1 MSNKLKFL
9 TKMSLNKKIKTK
21 WFLVANGL
29 FLLLIVGLIN
39 IDSIIKLFGG
49 KFEQEQ
55 QILVIDEVGVMD
67 EFKAIYD
74 SYSEKMMNTN
84 KGSIIKYEGTYDEG
98 VEEVSTLD
106 KLLLVISK
114 DEENY
119 LKAKLVSNENV
130 GTMTNAVINASL
142 ATVKNEL
149 VVKKYNITNEMM
161 NEMNSM
167 VEVQNVSL
175 SDKDTENDMMT
186 STILEIIML
195 PLFMLIM
202 FLVQMIGAEVNE
214 EKSTRSMEIIISN
227 VSPKIHFL
235 SKVLSSTLFVLIQ
248 GLLLILYSLIAMGS
262 RILLTNGPLFGV
274 SGAGVSDK
282 VGDILKMVSASGA
295 LDSLLRALPWIIVL
309 FLFSFLLY
317 AIVAGVL
324 ASMTTSMEDYQQL
337 QTPIMLIIMAG
348 YYLAIMASQFDGSLF
363 IKIMSYFPLLS
374 FMLSPTLYMLGQI
387 DILSIVISSLIT
399 IICTI
404 VTFYYGLRIY
414 KVGILNYSSTKLWGK
429 MFKSLKNKK

>member
-49 KFEQEQ
+49 EFEQEQ

-227 VSPKIHFL
+227 VSPKTHFI
-235 SKVLSSTLFVLIQ
+235 SKVLASNLFVLIQ
-248 GLLLILYSLIAMGS
+248 GGLVLLFAFIGLGIRYFMSGGNLLGSFDGEIQQVIDSISLTGVTNTLTYMIPIIIVMVILTFLAYSL
-262 RILLTNGPLFGV
+262 L
-274 SGAGVSDK
+274 AG
-282 VGDILKMVSASGA
+282 I
-295 LDSLLRALPWIIVL
+295 
-309 FLFSFLLY
+309 
-317 AIVAGVL
+317 L
-324 ASMTTSMEDYQQL
+324 ASMTTNQEDFQQL
-337 QTPIMLIIMAG
+337 QAPIVIVSLIGFYLSMMAG
-348 YYLAIMASQFDGSLF
+348 LFKGSIF
-363 IKIMSYFPLLS
+363 IKIMSYIPFVS
-374 FMLSPTLYMLGQI
+374 AMLSPTLYLMGEIGLVDLGI
-387 DILSIVISSLIT
+387 SIILLVGTIYLLIK
-399 IICTI
+399 
-404 VTFYYGLRIY
+404 YGLRIY
-414 KVGILNYSSTKLWGK
+414 KVGILNYSQSGLWKK
-429 MFKSLKNKK
+429 MFRAMKDK

>member
-227 VSPKIHFL
+227 VSPKTHFI
-235 SKVLSSTLFVLIQ
+235 SKVLASNLFVLIQ
-248 GLLLILYSLIAMGS
+248 GGLVLLFAFIGLGIRYFMSGGNLLGSFDGEIKQVIDSISLAGVTNTLTYMIPIIIVMVILTFLAYSL
-262 RILLTNGPLFGV
+262 L
-274 SGAGVSDK
+274 AG
-282 VGDILKMVSASGA
+282 I
-295 LDSLLRALPWIIVL
+295 
-309 FLFSFLLY
+309 
-317 AIVAGVL
+317 L
-324 ASMTTSMEDYQQL
+324 ASMTTNQEDFQQL
-337 QTPIMLIIMAG
+337 QAPFLIVSLIGFYLSMMAG
-348 YYLAIMASQFDGSLF
+348 LFKGSIF
-363 IKIMSYFPLLS
+363 IKIMSYIPFVS
-374 FMLSPTLYMLGQI
+374 AMLSPTLYLMGEVGLVDLGI
-387 DILSIVISSLIT
+387 SIILLVGTIYLLIK
-399 IICTI
+399 
-404 VTFYYGLRIY
+404 YGLRIY
-414 KVGILNYSSTKLWGK
+414 KVGILNYSQSGLWKK
-429 MFKSLKNKK
+429 MFRAMKDK

>member
-67 EFKAIYD
+67 EFKVIYD

-130 GTMTNAVINASL
+130 GTVTNAVINASL

-149 VVKKYNITNEMM
+149 VIKKYNITNEMM

-227 VSPKIHFL
+227 VSPKTHFI
-235 SKVLSSTLFVLIQ
+235 SKVLASNLFVLIQ
-248 GLLLILYSLIAMGS
+248 GGLVLLFAFIGLGIRYFMSGGNLLGSFDGEIQQVIDSISLTGVTNTLTYMIPIIIVMVILTFLAYSL
-262 RILLTNGPLFGV
+262 L
-274 SGAGVSDK
+274 AG
-282 VGDILKMVSASGA
+282 I
-295 LDSLLRALPWIIVL
+295 
-309 FLFSFLLY
+309 
-317 AIVAGVL
+317 L
-324 ASMTTSMEDYQQL
+324 ASMTTNQEDFQQL
-337 QTPIMLIIMAG
+337 QAPIVIVSLIGFYLSMMAG
-348 YYLAIMASQFDGSLF
+348 LFKGSIF
-363 IKIMSYFPLLS
+363 IKIMSYIPFVS
-374 FMLSPTLYMLGQI
+374 AMLSPTLYLMGEVGLVDLGI
-387 DILSIVISSLIT
+387 SIILLVGTIYLLIK
-399 IICTI
+399 
-404 VTFYYGLRIY
+404 YGLRIY
-414 KVGILNYSSTKLWGK
+414 KVGILNYSQSGLWKK
-429 MFKSLKNKK
+429 MFRAMKDK

>member
-130 GTMTNAVINASL
+130 GTMTKAVINASL

-227 VSPKIHFL
+227 VSPKTHFI
-235 SKVLSSTLFVLIQ
+235 SKVLASNLFVLIQ
-248 GLLLILYSLIAMGS
+248 GGLVLLFAFIGLGIRYFMSGGNLLGSFDGEIQQVIDSISLTGVTNTLTYMIPIIIVMVILTFLAYSL
-262 RILLTNGPLFGV
+262 L
-274 SGAGVSDK
+274 AG
-282 VGDILKMVSASGA
+282 I
-295 LDSLLRALPWIIVL
+295 
-309 FLFSFLLY
+309 
-317 AIVAGVL
+317 L
-324 ASMTTSMEDYQQL
+324 ASMTTNQEDFQQL
-337 QTPIMLIIMAG
+337 QAPIVIVSLIGFYLSMMAG
-348 YYLAIMASQFDGSLF
+348 LFKGSIF
-363 IKIMSYFPLLS
+363 IKIMSYIPFVS
-374 FMLSPTLYMLGQI
+374 AMLSPTLYLMGEVGLVDLGI
-387 DILSIVISSLIT
+387 SIILLVGTIYLLIK
-399 IICTI
+399 
-404 VTFYYGLRIY
+404 YGLRIY
-414 KVGILNYSSTKLWGK
+414 KVGILNYSQSGLWKK
-429 MFKSLKNKK
+429 MFRAMKDK

>member
-227 VSPKIHFL
+227 VSPKTHFI
-235 SKVLSSTLFVLIQ
+235 SKVLASNLFVLIQ
-248 GLLLILYSLIAMGS
+248 GGLVLLFAFIGLGIRYFMSGGNLLGSFDGKIQQVIDSISLTGVTNTLTYMIPIIIVMVILTFLAYSL
-262 RILLTNGPLFGV
+262 L
-274 SGAGVSDK
+274 AG
-282 VGDILKMVSASGA
+282 I
-295 LDSLLRALPWIIVL
+295 
-309 FLFSFLLY
+309 
-317 AIVAGVL
+317 L
-324 ASMTTSMEDYQQL
+324 ASMTTNQEEFQQL
-337 QTPIMLIIMAG
+337 QAPIVIVSLIGFYLSMMAG
-348 YYLAIMASQFDGSLF
+348 LFKGSIF
-363 IKIMSYFPLLS
+363 IKIMSYIPFVS
-374 FMLSPTLYMLGQI
+374 AMLSPTLYLMGEVGLVDLGI
-387 DILSIVISSLIT
+387 SIILLVGTIYLLIK
-399 IICTI
+399 
-404 VTFYYGLRIY
+404 YGLRIY
-414 KVGILNYSSTKLWGK
+414 KVGILNYSQSGLWKK
-429 MFKSLKNKK
+429 MFRAMKDK

>member
-227 VSPKIHFL
+227 VSPKTHFI
-235 SKVLSSTLFVLIQ
+235 SKVLASNLFVLIQ
-248 GLLLILYSLIAMGS
+248 GGLVLLFAFIGLGIRYFMSGGNLLGSFDGEIQQVIDSISLTGVTNTLTYMIPIIIVMVILTFLAYSL
-262 RILLTNGPLFGV
+262 L
-274 SGAGVSDK
+274 AG
-282 VGDILKMVSASGA
+282 I
-295 LDSLLRALPWIIVL
+295 
-309 FLFSFLLY
+309 
-317 AIVAGVL
+317 L
-324 ASMTTSMEDYQQL
+324 ASMTVNIEDYQHVQL
-337 QTPIMLIIMAG
+337 PIILICLIS
-348 YYLAIMASQFDGSLF
+348 YYLSFMASMFDGSTF
-363 IKIMSYFPLLS
+363 IKVLSYFPLISCL
-374 FMLSPTLYMLGQI
+374 LSPALLMIGQ
-387 DILSIVISSLIT
+387 VT
-399 IICTI
+399 IIDVFI
-404 VTFYYGLRIY
+404 SIGIMILFIYVIMKYGLRIY
-414 KVGILNYSSTKLWGK
+414 KIGILNYSTDNIWKK
-429 MFKSLKNKK
+429 IFKAVKND

>member
-67 EFKAIYD
+67 EFKVIYD

-130 GTMTNAVINASL
+130 GTMTKAVINASL

-149 VVKKYNITNEMM
+149 IYKKYNITNEMM

-227 VSPKIHFL
+227 VSPKTHFI
-235 SKVLSSTLFVLIQ
+235 SKVLASNLFVLIQ
-248 GLLLILYSLIAMGS
+248 GGLVLLFAFIGLGIRYFMSGGNLLGSFDGEIQQVIDSIYLAGVTNTLTYMIPIIIVMVILTFLAYSL
-262 RILLTNGPLFGV
+262 L
-274 SGAGVSDK
+274 AG
-282 VGDILKMVSASGA
+282 I
-295 LDSLLRALPWIIVL
+295 
-309 FLFSFLLY
+309 
-317 AIVAGVL
+317 L
-324 ASMTTSMEDYQQL
+324 ASMTTNQEDFQQL
-337 QTPIMLIIMAG
+337 QAPIVIVSLIGFYLSMMAG
-348 YYLAIMASQFDGSLF
+348 LFKGSIF
-363 IKIMSYFPLLS
+363 IKIMSYIPFVS
-374 FMLSPTLYMLGQI
+374 AMLSPTLYLMGEVGLVDLGI
-387 DILSIVISSLIT
+387 SIILLVGTIYLLIK
-399 IICTI
+399 
-404 VTFYYGLRIY
+404 YGLRIY
-414 KVGILNYSSTKLWGK
+414 KVGILNYSQSGLWKK
-429 MFKSLKNKK
+429 MFRAMKDK

>member
-227 VSPKIHFL
+227 VSPKTHFI
-235 SKVLSSTLFVLIQ
+235 SKVLASNLFVLIQ
-248 GLLLILYSLIAMGS
+248 GGLVLLFAFIGLGIRYFMSGGNLLGSFDGEIQQVIDSISLTGVTNTLTYMIPIIIVMVILTFLAYSL
-262 RILLTNGPLFGV
+262 L
-274 SGAGVSDK
+274 AG
-282 VGDILKMVSASGA
+282 I
-295 LDSLLRALPWIIVL
+295 
-309 FLFSFLLY
+309 
-317 AIVAGVL
+317 L
-324 ASMTTSMEDYQQL
+324 ASMTTNQEDFQQL
-337 QTPIMLIIMAG
+337 QAPIVIVSLIGFYLSMMAG
-348 YYLAIMASQFDGSLF
+348 LFKGSIF
-363 IKIMSYFPLLS
+363 IKIMSYIPFVS
-374 FMLSPTLYMLGQI
+374 AMLSPTLYLMGEVGLVNLGI
-387 DILSIVISSLIT
+387 SIILLVGTIYLLIK
-399 IICTI
+399 
-404 VTFYYGLRIY
+404 YGLRIY
-414 KVGILNYSSTKLWGK
+414 KVGILNYSQSGLWKK
-429 MFKSLKNKK
+429 MFRAMKDK